1 MKLELESVVY
11 RMNTRIFFGKTD
23 EAARLPVYMTT
34 VGYWEHQ
41 FETERPEGFPD
52 YQIHQV
58 IQGQGRLIIED
69 EGEYIVGP
77 GEVFITYPNIP
88 HEYRPI
94 TDHWELAWVSF
105 QGREASQLLAYA
117 GITSSGV
124 YKLRKSELLHG
135 LEQMLVDGEGKGE
148 PMDAVDERDSSK
160 HLYALLL
167 DLKPL
172 LIVSDNDN
180 DEMERLKPVL
190 RYIKEHLDQPLS
202 LKELADVAV
211 VSPQY
216 LCRLFQKA
224 LRVRPVF
231 YVNQER
237 INRSKQLMFSER
249 ELRIYEVADRV
260 GYENASYFCTIFK
273 RHTGM
278 SPEKFRKLHGLG

>member
-1 MKLELESVVY
+1 MCG
-11 RMNTRIFFGKTD
+11 MNTRIFFGKTD
-23 EAARLPVYMTT
+23 EAARLPIYMTT

-41 FETERPEGFPD
+41 YETERPEGFPD
-52 YQIHQV
+52 YQIHQI
-58 IQGQGRLIIED
+58 IQGQGRLIIQD
-69 EGEYIVGP
+69 EEEYIVGP
-77 GEVFITYPNIP
+77 GEVFITYPDIP
-88 HEYRPI
+88 HRYEPI
-94 TDHWELAWVSF
+94 TDRWELAWVSF

-117 GITSSGV
+117 GITGSGV
-124 YKLRKSELLHG
+124 YKLRNAELLHA
-135 LEQMLVDGEGKGE
+135 LQQMLMRGEGVE
-148 PMDAVDERDSSK
+148 VTLDADGDRDSSK

-172 LIVSDNDN
+172 LIAGGSDN

-190 RYIKEHLDQPLS
+190 RYITEHLDQPLS

-224 LRVRPVF
+224 LHVRPVF

-249 ELRIYEVADRV
+249 TLRIYEVADRV
-260 GYENASYFCTIFK
+260 GYENASYFCTMFK

-278 SPEKFRKLHGLG
+278 SPERFRKLHGLT

>member
-1 MKLELESVVY
+1 
-11 RMNTRIFFGKTD
+11 MNTRIFFGKTD
-23 EAARLPVYMTT
+23 EAARLPIYMTT

-41 FETERPEGFPD
+41 YETERPEGFPD
-52 YQIHQV
+52 YQIHQI
-58 IQGQGRLIIED
+58 IQGQGRLIIQD
-69 EGEYIVGP
+69 EEEYIVGP
-77 GEVFITYPNIP
+77 GEVFITYPDIP
-88 HEYRPI
+88 HRYEPI
-94 TDHWELAWVSF
+94 TDRWELAWVSF

-117 GITSSGV
+117 GITGSGV
-124 YKLRKSELLHG
+124 YKLRNAELLHA
-135 LEQMLVDGEGKGE
+135 LQQMLMRGEGVE
-148 PMDAVDERDSSK
+148 VTLDADGDRDSSK

-172 LIVSDNDN
+172 LIAGGSDN

-190 RYIKEHLDQPLS
+190 RYITEHLDQPLS

-224 LRVRPVF
+224 LHVRPVF

-249 ELRIYEVADRV
+249 TLRIYEVADRV
-260 GYENASYFCTIFK
+260 GYENASYFCTMFK

-278 SPEKFRKLHGLG
+278 SPERFRKLHGLT

>member
-1 MKLELESVVY
+1 MC

-23 EAARLPVYMTT
+23 EAARLPIYMTT

-69 EGEYIVGP
+69 EEEYTVGP
-77 GEVFITYPNIP
+77 GEVFITYPDIP
-88 HEYRPI
+88 HRYMPM
-94 TDHWELAWVSF
+94 TDRWELAWVSF

-124 YKLRKSELLHG
+124 YKLRNPELLSA
-135 LEQMLVDGEGKGE
+135 LEQMLVRGEGTGDT
-148 PMDAVDERDSSK
+148 MDAAEDRDSSK

-190 RYIKEHLDQPLS
+190 RYITEHLDRPLS
-202 LKELADVAV
+202 LKELANVAV

-224 LRVRPVF
+224 LHVRPVF
-231 YVNQER
+231 YINQER

-249 ELRIYEVADRV
+249 ALRIYEVADRV
-260 GYENASYFCTIFK
+260 GYENASYFCSMFK

-278 SPEKFRKLHGLG
+278 SPERFRKLHGLS

>member
-1 MKLELESVVY
+1 
-11 RMNTRIFFGKTD
+11 MNTRIFFGKTD
-23 EAARLPVYMTT
+23 EAARLPIYMTT

-41 FETERPEGFPD
+41 YETERPEGFPD
-52 YQIHQV
+52 YQIHQI
-58 IQGQGRLIIED
+58 IQGQGRLIIQD
-69 EGEYIVGP
+69 EEEYIVGP
-77 GEVFITYPNIP
+77 GEVFITYPDIP
-88 HEYRPI
+88 HRYEPI
-94 TDHWELAWVSF
+94 TDRWELAWVSF

-117 GITSSGV
+117 GITGSGV
-124 YKLRKSELLHG
+124 YKLRNAELLHA
-135 LEQMLVDGEGKGE
+135 LQQMLMRGEGVE
-148 PMDAVDERDSSK
+148 VTLDADGDRDSSK

-172 LIVSDNDN
+172 LVAGGSDN

-190 RYIKEHLDQPLS
+190 RYITEHLDQPLS

-224 LRVRPVF
+224 LHVRPVF

-249 ELRIYEVADRV
+249 TLRIYEVADRV
-260 GYENASYFCTIFK
+260 GYENASYFCTMFK

-278 SPEKFRKLHGLG
+278 SPERFRKLHGLT

>member
-1 MKLELESVVY
+1 M
-11 RMNTRIFFGKTD
+11 
-23 EAARLPVYMTT
+23 
-34 VGYWEHQ
+34 
-41 FETERPEGFPD
+41 
-52 YQIHQV
+52 
-58 IQGQGRLIIED
+58 
-69 EGEYIVGP
+69 GP
-77 GEVFITYPNIP
+77 GEVFITYPDIP
-88 HEYRPI
+88 HRYEPI
-94 TDHWELAWVSF
+94 TDRWELAWVSF

-117 GITSSGV
+117 GITGSGV
-124 YKLRKSELLHG
+124 YKLRNAELLHA
-135 LEQMLVDGEGKGE
+135 LQQMLMRGEGVE
-148 PMDAVDERDSSK
+148 VTLDADGDRDSSK

-172 LIVSDNDN
+172 LVAGGSDN

-190 RYIKEHLDQPLS
+190 RYITEHLDQPLS

-224 LRVRPVF
+224 LHVRPVF

-249 ELRIYEVADRV
+249 TLRIYEVADRV
-260 GYENASYFCTIFK
+260 GYENASYFCTMFK

-278 SPEKFRKLHGLG
+278 SPERFRKLHGLT

>member
-1 MKLELESVVY
+1 MVS
-11 RMNTRIFFGKTD
+11 RMNTRIFFAKLD
-23 EAARLPVYMTT
+23 EAARLPIYMTT

-52 YQIHQV
+52 YQIHQI
-58 IQGQGRLIIED
+58 IQGQGRLIIAD
-69 EGEYIVGP
+69 EEEYIVGP
-77 GEVFITYPNIP
+77 GDVFITYPDIP
-88 HEYRPI
+88 HRYMPI
-94 TDHWELAWVSF
+94 TDPWELAWVSF

-117 GITSSGV
+117 GITGSGV
-124 YKLRKSELLHG
+124 YKLRKPELLHA
-135 LEQMLVDGEGKGE
+135 LEQLLVRGESTGDTL
-148 PMDAVDERDSSK
+148 DADDERNSSK

-190 RYIKEHLDQPLS
+190 RYIAEYLDQPLS

-224 LRVRPVF
+224 LHVRPVF

-249 ELRIYEVADRV
+249 ALRIYEVADRV
-260 GYENASYFCTIFK
+260 GYENASYFCTMFK

-278 SPEKFRKLHGLG
+278 SPERFRKLHGLG

>member
-1 MKLELESVVY
+1 MKLSIESVVCG
-11 RMNTRIFFGKTD
+11 MNTRIFFGKTD
-23 EAARLPVYMTT
+23 EAARLPIYMTT

-41 FETERPEGFPD
+41 YETERPEGFPD
-52 YQIHQV
+52 YQIHQ
-58 IQGQGRLIIED
+58 IIRGQGRLIIQD
-69 EGEYIVGP
+69 EKEYIVGP
-77 GEVFITYPNIP
+77 GEVFITYPDIP
-88 HEYRPI
+88 HQYMPI
-94 TDHWELAWVSF
+94 TDRWELAWVSF

-117 GITSSGV
+117 GITGSGV
-124 YKLRKSELLHG
+124 YKLRNAELLHA
-135 LEQMLVDGEGKGE
+135 LQQMLMRCEGVEDTLDADG
-148 PMDAVDERDSSK
+148 DRDSSK

-172 LIVSDNDN
+172 LIAAGNDN

-190 RYIKEHLDQPLS
+190 RYITEHLAQPLS

-224 LRVRPVF
+224 LHVRPVF

-249 ELRIYEVADRV
+249 ALRIYEVADRV
-260 GYENASYFCTIFK
+260 GYENASYFCAMFK

-278 SPEKFRKLHGLG
+278 SPERFRKLHGLT

>member
-1 MKLELESVVY
+1 MRDEY
-11 RMNTRIFFGKTD
+11 TDFFGKTD
-23 EAARLPVYMTT
+23 EAARLPIYMTT

-41 FETERPEGFPD
+41 YETERPEGFPD
-52 YQIHQV
+52 YQIHQI
-58 IQGQGRLIIED
+58 IQGQGRLIIQD
-69 EGEYIVGP
+69 EEEYIVGP
-77 GEVFITYPNIP
+77 GEVFITYPDIP
-88 HEYRPI
+88 HRYEPI
-94 TDHWELAWVSF
+94 TDRWELAWVSF

-117 GITSSGV
+117 GITGSGV
-124 YKLRKSELLHG
+124 YKLRNAELLHA
-135 LEQMLVDGEGKGE
+135 LQQMLMRGEGVE
-148 PMDAVDERDSSK
+148 VTLDADGDRDSSK

-172 LIVSDNDN
+172 LVAGGSDN

-190 RYIKEHLDQPLS
+190 RYITEHLDQPLS

-224 LRVRPVF
+224 LHVRPVF

-249 ELRIYEVADRV
+249 TLRIYEVADRV
-260 GYENASYFCTIFK
+260 GYENASYFCAMFK

-278 SPEKFRKLHGLG
+278 SPERFRKLHGLT

>member
-1 MKLELESVVY
+1 MKPSIESVVCG
-11 RMNTRIFFGKTD
+11 MNTRIFFGKTD
-23 EAARLPVYMTT
+23 EAARLPIYMTT

-41 FETERPEGFPD
+41 YETERPEGFPD
-52 YQIHQV
+52 YQIHQI
-58 IQGQGRLIIED
+58 IQGQGRLIIQD
-69 EGEYIVGP
+69 EEEYIVGP
-77 GEVFITYPNIP
+77 GEVFITYPDIP
-88 HEYRPI
+88 HRYEPI
-94 TDHWELAWVSF
+94 TDRWELAWVSF

-117 GITSSGV
+117 GITGSGV
-124 YKLRKSELLHG
+124 YKLRNAELLHA
-135 LEQMLVDGEGKGE
+135 LQQMLMRGEGVE
-148 PMDAVDERDSSK
+148 VTLDADGDRDSSK

-172 LIVSDNDN
+172 LIAGGSDN

-190 RYIKEHLDQPLS
+190 RYITEHLDQPLS

-224 LRVRPVF
+224 LHVRPVF

-249 ELRIYEVADRV
+249 TLRIYEVADRV
-260 GYENASYFCTIFK
+260 GYENASYFCTMFK

-278 SPEKFRKLHGLG
+278 SPERFRKLHGLT